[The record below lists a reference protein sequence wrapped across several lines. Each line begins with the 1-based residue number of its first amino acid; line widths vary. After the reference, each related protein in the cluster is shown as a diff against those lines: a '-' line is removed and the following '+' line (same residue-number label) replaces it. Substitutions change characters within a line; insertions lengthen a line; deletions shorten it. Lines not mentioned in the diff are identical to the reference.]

1 MSSSGEATVPPKPPV
16 EPPREA
22 RGEPRRERRQG
33 PRPLPLHLL
42 AATNAWTSSWLV
54 SRLWKSGSLPWSPEL
69 QEKATAL
76 AQESEA
82 LPAEDLQS
90 ALELEIL
97 ERSERLLAAIQTYRG
112 HSYRRAPSQAAEI
125 WSEGTTRLLDYS
137 GGETDRL
144 PVLFVP
150 SLINRS
156 YILDLT
162 PDGSLLQWMAE
173 SGFAPLLVDWDAPGD
188 AERGFTLT
196 DYIAGRLEAAL
207 DHCLARFQRPVMVVG
222 YCMGGL
228 LALALALRRQRDVAG
243 LVLMASPWDFHREK
257 QQASVAQA
265 SLMAFGPWIEV
276 LGELP
281 VDAIQSLFAA
291 IDPLDGTR
299 KFLAFGRM
307 DPESDRARA
316 FVALEDWLNDGV
328 PLAGPVARECLGGWY
343 VENTTANLAWR
354 ITGRVVDP
362 RQLGI
367 PCLCLVPG
375 QDRIVPPESAA
386 GIATLMPHVDLRR
399 PPIGHIGMVVSRRA
413 PEVVWQPLA
422 EWLKSIDRQG

>member
-1 MSSSGEATVPPKPPV
+1 MTESGQATGSTK
-16 EPPREA
+16 A
-22 RGEPRRERRQG
+22 RPEPRPELRLG

-42 AATNAWTSSWLV
+42 AATNAWTSSWLA
-54 SRLWKSGSLPWSPEL
+54 SRLWKNESLPWSP
-69 QEKATAL
+69 QL
-76 AQESEA
+76 AQRAAALVRESA
-82 LPAEDLQS
+82 SLPAADLQR
-90 ALELEIL
+90 ALEQEIL
-97 ERSERLLAAIQTYRG
+97 ERSEQLLAAIQTYRT
-112 HSYRRAPSQAAEI
+112 HSYRRPQTDAPAV
-125 WSEGTTRLLDYS
+125 WSEGTTRLLDY
-137 GGETDRL
+137 GRGEAGAV
-144 PVLFVP
+144 PVLVVP

-162 PDGSLLQWMAE
+162 PESSLLRWLAGKGM
-173 SGFAPLLVDWDAPGD
+173 APLLVDWDAPGE
-188 AERGFTLT
+188 AERRFSLT

-207 DHCLARFQRPVMVVG
+207 DVCLARFDRPVMVIG

-243 LVLMASPWDFHREK
+243 LALLASPWDFHTVK
-257 QQASVAQA
+257 QQAAAAQA
-265 SLMAFGPWIEV
+265 SLLAFGPWIDV

-307 DPESDRARA
+307 DPASERARA

-343 VENTTANLAWR
+343 GENSTAELAWR
-354 ITGRVVDP
+354 VAGRAVDP
-362 RQLGI
+362 RALSV

-375 QDRIVPPESAA
+375 QDRIVPPDSAA
-386 GIATLMPHVDLRR
+386 AIAPLIPHIDLRE
-399 PPIGHIGMVVSRRA
+399 PAIGHIGMVVSRRA
-413 PEVVWQPLA
+413 PETIWGPLVA
-422 EWLKSIDRQG
+422 WLRETDASAGAKR

>member
-1 MSSSGEATVPPKPPV
+1 MTSIGQATAQ
-16 EPPREA
+16 PRL
-22 RGEPRRERRQG
+22 RQG

-54 SRLWKSGSLPWSPEL
+54 SRLWKNGSLPWSPDLEL
-69 QEKATAL
+69 RAAEL
-76 AQESEA
+76 AQESAA
-82 LPAEDLQS
+82 LHSDEFQD
-90 ALELEIL
+90 ALERELL
-97 ERSERLLAAIQTYRG
+97 ERSERLLAAIQVYRA
-112 HSYRRAPSQAAEI
+112 HPYRRPLTSAPVI
-125 WSEGTTRLLDYS
+125 WSEGTTRLLDFGKGDADAS
-137 GGETDRL
+137 PG
-144 PVLFVP
+144 LFVP

-162 PDGSLLQWMAE
+162 PESSLLRWLSE
-173 SGFAPLLVDWDAPGD
+173 HGVAPLLVDWDAPGD
-188 AERGFTLT
+188 AERGFSLT

-207 DHCLARFQRPVMVVG
+207 DQCLARVNRPMLVVG

-228 LALALALRRQRDVAG
+228 LALALALRRQRDVSG
-243 LVLMASPWDFHREK
+243 LVLMASPWNFHSVR

-265 SLMAFGPWIEV
+265 SLFAFKPWIDV

-307 DPESDRARA
+307 DPDSDRARA

-328 PLAGPVARECLGGWY
+328 PLAGPVAEECLGGWY
-343 VENTTANLAWR
+343 GENTTANLAWR
-354 ITGRVVDP
+354 IAGRVVDP
-362 RQLGI
+362 RALTM

-375 QDRIVPPESAA
+375 QDRIVPPHSAA
-386 GIATLMPHVDLRR
+386 GVAALLPHVDLRR

-413 PEVVWQPLA
+413 PETIWQPLVD
-422 EWLKSIDRQG
+422 WLRDTERTAKAS

>member
-1 MSSSGEATVPPKPPV
+1 MTESGQATGSTKAGADL
-16 EPPREA
+16 RL
-22 RGEPRRERRQG
+22 G

-42 AATNAWTSSWLV
+42 AATNAWTSSWLA
-54 SRLWKSGSLPWSPEL
+54 SRLWKNESLPWSPQLE
-69 QEKATAL
+69 QRAAAL
-76 AQESEA
+76 VRESA
-82 LPAEDLQS
+82 SLPADDLQR
-90 ALELEIL
+90 ALEQEIL
-97 ERSERLLAAIQTYRG
+97 DRSEQLLAAIQTYRT
-112 HSYRRAPSQAAEI
+112 HSYRRPLTTAPAV
-125 WSEGTTRLLDYS
+125 WSEGTTRLLDY
-137 GGETDRL
+137 GTGDADAL
-144 PVLFVP
+144 PVLVVP

-162 PDGSLLQWMAE
+162 PEGSLLRWLAGQ
-173 SGFAPLLVDWDAPGD
+173 GVTPLLVDWDAPGEV
-188 AERGFTLT
+188 ERSFSLT

-207 DHCLARFQRPVMVVG
+207 DHCLARFDRPVMVMG

-243 LVLMASPWDFHREK
+243 LALLASPWDFHTVK
-257 QQASVAQA
+257 QQAVAAQS
-265 SLMAFGPWIEV
+265 SLLAFGPWIDM

-307 DPESDRARA
+307 DPASDRAHA

-343 VENTTANLAWR
+343 GQNSTAKLAWR
-354 ITGRVVDP
+354 VAGRAIDP
-362 RQLGI
+362 RALSV

-375 QDRIVPPESAA
+375 QDRIVPPGSAA
-386 GIATLMPHVDLRR
+386 AIAPLSPHIDLRE
-399 PPIGHIGMVVSRRA
+399 PAIGHIGMVVSRRA
-413 PEVVWQPLA
+413 PETIWEPLVAWLRETDAKA
-422 EWLKSIDRQG
+422 EVKR

>member
-1 MSSSGEATVPPKPPV
+1 MTESGQATASTT
-16 EPPREA
+16 A
-22 RGEPRRERRQG
+22 RREPRLG

-42 AATNAWTSSWLV
+42 AATNAWTSSWLA
-54 SRLWKSGSLPWSPEL
+54 SRLWKSESLPWSP
-69 QEKATAL
+69 QFAQRAAAL
-76 AQESEA
+76 VRESA
-82 LPAEDLQS
+82 SLPADDLQR
-90 ALELEIL
+90 ALEQEIL
-97 ERSERLLAAIQTYRG
+97 ERSEQLLAAIQVYRT
-112 HSYRRAPSQAAEI
+112 HSYRRPPTSAPVV
-125 WSEGTTRLLDYS
+125 WSEGTTRLLDY
-137 GGETDRL
+137 GTGDPDAV
-144 PVLFVP
+144 PVLVVP

-162 PDGSLLQWMAE
+162 PEGSLLRWLAGRGM
-173 SGFAPLLVDWDAPGD
+173 APLLVDWDAPGEV
-188 AERGFTLT
+188 ERRFSLT

-207 DHCLARFQRPVMVVG
+207 DHCLARFDRPVMVIG

-243 LVLMASPWDFHREK
+243 LALLASPWDFHTVK
-257 QQASVAQA
+257 QQSVAAQS
-265 SLMAFGPWIEV
+265 SLLAFGPWIDV

-307 DPESDRARA
+307 DPDSDRARA

-343 VENTTANLAWR
+343 GENSTARLAWR
-354 ITGRVVDP
+354 VAGRVVDP
-362 RQLGI
+362 RTLSV

-375 QDRIVPPESAA
+375 QDRIVPPASAA
-386 GIATLMPHVDLRR
+386 AIAPLIPQIDLRE
-399 PPIGHIGMVVSRRA
+399 PAIGHIGMVVSRRA
-413 PEVVWQPLA
+413 PETIWGPLVA
-422 EWLKSIDRQG
+422 WLREADAGANR